1 MDDMTALGKGDKHR
15 VKPVLQ
21 RGRSRSFISP
31 EETNKGRKNF
41 EEICWYTIF
50 SLKSMILCKN
60 ISSAKARMASRTLI
74 RDFKIR
80 SCSLD
85 LADTFSMKKKKTPSQ

>member
-1 MDDMTALGKGDKHR
+1 MDDMTALSKGDKHR

-41 EEICWYTIF
+41 EEIC
-50 SLKSMILCKN
+50 
-60 ISSAKARMASRTLI
+60 
-74 RDFKIR
+74 
-80 SCSLD
+80 
-85 LADTFSMKKKKTPSQ
+85 